1 MKNTNIKYKLNFKT
15 MKKGLLTLLAAS
27 LVFVGCQNYD
37 DQFDDLNAQISALK
51 SQVDGLASLSG
62 QVSSL
67 SGTIS
72 GLQAGIAAAASS
84 SELSALSASLTSIQA
99 DVDAVQASL
108 ATAATASAVTALQA
122 ELDAI
127 EADVDE
133 LLSTSNIYSTDVTVN
148 SVSTLD
154 AALALGNKLNVLNA
168 AATITVSTAMDQ
180 TKVQTL
186 VDRIKTMTGNLTF
199 NSSSTTE
206 TTFENLTS
214 VSDLYVN
221 QKGGYNFKNLIS
233 AAAVQLNDQYEANIG
248 VIDFRSLTTVTSF
261 ATTDSSDSD
270 TADTID
276 FNQATE
282 LHLTSLARYPGS
294 SLTIVTKEGAT
305 LAMPVLDDKDNNGL
319 YEATSLTMTGPASF
333 STSLLEDGT
342 LSFTNVATVSVTDY
356 RGGITINTGV
366 ETFTGTDIVA
376 LTVDTGADDLTS
388 ITADFKRDDEST
400 LTAAQTAAL
409 AYDQAAGNN
418 GDLSLT
424 GLANLTSATI
434 SGDAGDITISTNPN
448 LTSVTVS
455 ANAFD
460 FTMDDNDNLTSVNV
474 TGAKFHDVAITG
486 MADLTSLTLNHTTKL
501 PSTSSTAAE
510 KGASLNVNTNA
521 SLASLTVSADDIDA
535 LSVYTNAVLA
545 TVDFTGLTDDG
556 SATSTSAAVYNNNLA
571 VQLYKDGYDTGTA
584 NTATDTG
591 SITSNSGIAT
601 LKTWLDNVMSAAS
614 ATAGLYV
621 FYDQLDK
628 YEVQSTLN
636 GLYTDTAVPSAPSV
650 TTEATANSNSTSVYA
665 IVAKQAAE
673 TGSSSGYARSETLTQ
688 TFPITNNSIYEAV
701 TQLKANEGFAINVA
715 GLSKSFMMGDTY
727 SSAANGS
734 TVQTV
739 ADMIS
744 YINADTSWS
753 NTGVTITASNNGYLR
768 SLQEV
773 VYTDDE
779 GGAQTVSAAG
789 NIWFKLGSTSISGTV
804 AVTAGEGA
812 GDIAGPIAT
821 VIEAATHPVT
831 GASLYN
837 ATANGAVIEIV
848 QAVSMSGYPNDVTAG
863 ASVPQVTF
871 VIDAAQTSTTA
882 QLGEGD
888 AEDINTYS
896 GSTAD
901 ATVSNAAIQ
910 GTTGGFNLFT
920 DKHDVNGIT
929 FKLVNSS
936 TSQARLALGSSV
948 PVTHLPGAT
957 SPTIGRIGLAGGV
970 SQTKNT
976 GFSATAGADIVFD
989 TNSPM
994 ATSSSLISGTHFV
1007 VTAAGGVNDYATT
1020 FAQISS
1026 VTAGSVTQAA
1036 AVTDRTG
1043 WL

>member
-15 MKKGLLTLLAAS
+15 MKKGLLTVLLAS
-27 LVFVGCQNYD
+27 LVVVGCQNYD

-72 GLQAGIAAAASS
+72 GLQAGVTAAQNAASAANTAASNIDLS
-84 SELSALSASLTSIQA
+84 SLSSGLATLQA
-99 DVDAVQASL
+99 EVKAVQASL
-108 ATAATASAVTALQA
+108 ATAATASAVAALQS

-133 LLSTSNIYSTDVTVN
+133 LLSTSNIYSTAVTVN

-186 VDRIKTMTGNLTF
+186 VDRIKTMTGNMTF

-214 VSDLYVN
+214 VSGLYVN

-233 AAAVQLNDQYEANIG
+233 AAAIQLNDQYEANIG

-282 LHLTSLARYPGS
+282 LHLTSMARYPGT

-356 RGGITINTGV
+356 RGGITVNTGV

-400 LTAAQTAAL
+400 LTSAQTLAL
-409 AYDQAAGNN
+409 AYDQSSNN

-434 SGDAGDITISTNPN
+434 TGDSGDITISTNPN

-556 SATSTSAAVYNNNLA
+556 SNTTTSAAVYNNNLA

-591 SITSNSGIAT
+591 AITSSSGIGT

-636 GLYTDTAVPSAPSV
+636 GLYTDTAVPTAPSV

-665 IVAKQAAE
+665 IVAKQSAESAAD
-673 TGSSSGYARSETLTQ
+673 TGATRVETQ
-688 TFPITNNSIYEAV
+688 TMVFPVTSSALGAAQTNLQTKEA
-701 TQLKANEGFAINVA
+701 FAVNVA
-715 GLSKSFMMGDTY
+715 GLSKSFTQGDTF

-739 ADMIS
+739 ADMVA
-744 YINADTSWS
+744 YINADTTWDSAS
-753 NTGVTITASNNGYLR
+753 IEVTASNAGYLR
-768 SLQEV
+768 SLQTIQ
-773 VYTDDE
+773 YTDDA
-779 GGAQTVSAAG
+779 GAALTVSAAG
-789 NIWFKLGSTSISGTV
+789 TLWYKLGSTTASGAT
-804 AVTAGEGA
+804 ANLTAGGGA
-812 GDIAGPIAT
+812 ANIAT
-821 VIEAATHPVT
+821 QVAAKIEAHTHPVT

-837 ATANGAVIEIV
+837 ASANGAIIEIT
-848 QAVSMSGYPNDVTAG
+848 QAVSISGYADALTAG
-863 ASVPQVTF
+863 GSIPTISF

-882 QLGEGD
+882 ELGD
-888 AEDINTYS
+888 ADAAGESNSALQGAAKGFNLNVVKNDVPGITVKVVNSNTS
-896 GSTAD
+896 IARLAQG
-901 ATVSNAAIQ
+901 VVHHIQ
-910 GTTGGFNLFT
+910 GTG
-920 DKHDVNGIT
+920 
-929 FKLVNSS
+929 
-936 TSQARLALGSSV
+936 
-948 PVTHLPGAT
+948 
-957 SPTIGRIGLAGGV
+957 SPTIGAVGV
-970 SQTKNT
+970 KGSTSQTTAKPALYADGVYNAV
-976 GFSATAGADIVFD
+976 SANLV
-989 TNSPM
+989 
-994 ATSSSLISGTHFV
+994 SGTHFL
-1007 VTAAGGVNDYATT
+1007 VTDANGVNDYATT

-1026 VTAGSVTQAA
+1026 VTAGATTQAA

>member
-15 MKKGLLTLLAAS
+15 MKKGLLTVLLAS
-27 LVFVGCQNYD
+27 LVLVGCQNYD

-72 GLQAGIAAAASS
+72 GLQAGVTAAQNAASAAS
-84 SELSALSASLTSIQA
+84 TAASAIDLSGLSAGLTTLQA
-99 DVDAVQASL
+99 EVDAVQASL
-108 ATAATASAVTALQA
+108 ATAATASAVAALQS

-133 LLSTSNIYSTDVTVN
+133 LLSTSNIYSTAVTVN

-168 AATITVSTAMDQ
+168 DATITVSTAMDQ

-186 VDRIKTMTGNLTF
+186 VDRIKTMTGSLTF

-214 VSDLYVN
+214 VSGLYAN

-261 ATTDSSDSD
+261 ATLDATDSS
-270 TADTID
+270 TANTID

-282 LHLTSLARYPGS
+282 LHLTSLARYPGA

-319 YEATSLTMTGPASF
+319 YEATSLTLTGPASF
-333 STSLLEDGT
+333 STSLLDDGA

-356 RGGITINTGV
+356 RGTIGVNTGV
-366 ETFTGTDIVA
+366 ETFTGTDIA
-376 LTVDTGADDLTS
+376 FLTVDTGADDLTS
-388 ITADFKRDDEST
+388 ITADFKRDDAANLTST
-400 LTAAQTAAL
+400 ETAAL
-409 AYDQAAGNN
+409 EYDAAAGNN

-448 LTSVTVS
+448 LSSVTVS

-556 SATSTSAAVYNNNLA
+556 SNTVTSAAVYNNNLA
-571 VQLYKDGYDTGTA
+571 VQLFKNGYDSGTSYVA

-591 SITSNSGIAT
+591 SITSDSGIGT

-621 FYDQLDK
+621 FVDQIDK

-636 GLYTDTAVPSAPSV
+636 GVYTDTAVPTAPSV
-650 TTEATANSNSTSVYA
+650 TTEATANSNSTSIYA

-673 TGSSSGYARSETLTQ
+673 TGASTGATRNETLTQ
-688 TFPITNNSIYEAV
+688 TFPVTNSALFSAN
-701 TQLKANEGFAINVA
+701 TQLTTNEGFAINVA
-715 GLSKSFMMGDTY
+715 GLSKSFMVGDSY
-727 SSAANGS
+727 SGAANGS

-739 ADMIS
+739 ADMIA
-744 YINADTSWS
+744 YINADASWDS
-753 NTGVTITASNNGYLR
+753 ASIDITASNNGFLR
-768 SLQEV
+768 SLQEIQ
-773 VYTDDE
+773 YTDDA
-779 GGAQTVSAAG
+779 GAALTVSASGNIWYKLGTTTASGAVSLTAGQGAG
-789 NIWFKLGSTSISGTV
+789 NIANSV
-804 AVTAGEGA
+804 AAA
-812 GDIAGPIAT
+812 
-821 VIEAATHPVT
+821 IEAHTHPVH
-831 GASLYN
+831 GGSLYN
-837 ATANGAVIEIV
+837 AVANGSVVEIT
-848 QAVSMSGYPNDVTAG
+848 QAVSISGYADNVTAA
-863 ASVPQVTF
+863 ASIPTISF
-871 VIDAAQTSTTA
+871 VIDAAMTSTTA
-882 QLGEGD
+882 ELGD
-888 AEDINTYS
+888 ADSAGTSNTALE
-896 GSTAD
+896 GA
-901 ATVSNAAIQ
+901 AT
-910 GTTGGFNLFT
+910 GFNLNVVKN
-920 DKHDVNGIT
+920 DINGVT
-929 FKLVNSS
+929 FKMVNSN
-936 TSQARLALGSSV
+936 TNIARLAGDR
-948 PVTHLPGAT
+948 VTLLPGAT
-957 SPTIGRIGLAGGV
+957 SATIGHPSKGGSASQTADAIGLANAGDV
-970 SQTKNT
+970 TVAV
-976 GFSATAGADIVFD
+976 SATLV
-989 TNSPM
+989 
-994 ATSSSLISGTHFV
+994 SGTHFL
-1007 VTAAGGVNDYATT
+1007 VTDANGVNSYATT

-1026 VTAGSVTQAA
+1026 VTTTTSQSAA
-1036 AVTDRTG
+1036 ITDRTG

>member
-1 MKNTNIKYKLNFKT
+1 MKNTNNKYKLNFKT

-51 SQVDGLASLSG
+51 SQVDGLSSLSG

-84 SELSALSASLTSIQA
+84 SELSALSASLTTIQA
-99 DVDAVQASL
+99 DVDAVQASI
-108 ATAATASAVTALQA
+108 ATASTTSAVASLQA
-122 ELDAI
+122 DIDALELQIQD
-127 EADVDE
+127 
-133 LLSTSNIYSTDVTVN
+133 LLDTSNIYSTAVTVN

-180 TKVQTL
+180 AKVQTL
-186 VDRIKTMTGNLTF
+186 VDRIKTMTGNMTF

-214 VSDLYVN
+214 VSGLYVN

-270 TADTID
+270 TANTID

-305 LAMPVLDDKDNNGL
+305 LAMPVLDDKDTNGL

-333 STSLLEDGT
+333 STSLLTDGT

-356 RGGITINTGV
+356 RGGITVNTGV

-376 LTVDTGADDLTS
+376 LTVDSGADDLTS
-388 ITADFKRDDEST
+388 VTADFKRDDEPSLSST
-400 LTAAQTAAL
+400 ATAAL
-409 AYDQAAGNN
+409 AYDASSNN
-418 GDLSLT
+418 ADLTLS

-434 SGDAGDITISTNPN
+434 SGDAGDITISSNPN
-448 LTSVTVS
+448 LTTVTVS

-460 FTMDDNDNLTSVNV
+460 FTMDDNDNLTSVTV

-486 MADLTSLTLNHTTKL
+486 MADLTSLTLDHTTKL
-501 PSTSSTAAE
+501 PSTSSTATE
-510 KGASLNVNTNA
+510 KGASLNINTNA

-535 LSVYTNAVLA
+535 LSVYTNAALA
-545 TVDFTGLTDDG
+545 TVDFTGLADDG

-571 VQLYKDGYDTGTA
+571 VQVVKDGYDTGT
-584 NTATDTG
+584 TYTTTDTG
-591 SITSNSGIAT
+591 SMTSSSGIAT
-601 LKTWLDNVMSAAS
+601 LKTWLDAVIGAVS
-614 ATAGLYV
+614 ATAGIYV
-621 FYDQLDK
+621 YVDQIDK

-636 GLYTDTAVPSAPSV
+636 GAYTDTAVPSAPSV
-650 TTEATANSNSTSVYA
+650 TTEATANSNSTSIYA

-673 TGSSSGYARSETLTQ
+673 TTSTGAARSETLTQ
-688 TFPITNNSIYEAV
+688 TFPVTNNALFAAN
-701 TQLKANEGFAINVA
+701 TQLTTNEGFAINVA
-715 GLSKSFMMGDTY
+715 GLSKSFMIGDTY

-739 ADMIS
+739 ADMIA
-744 YINADTSWS
+744 YINADTTWDSAS
-753 NTGVTITASNNGYLR
+753 IDITASNNGFLR
-768 SLQEV
+768 SLQEIQ
-773 VYTDDE
+773 YTDDA
-779 GGAQTVSAAG
+779 GAALTVSASGNIWYKLGTTTASGAVSLTAGQGAG
-789 NIWFKLGSTSISGTV
+789 NIANSV
-804 AVTAGEGA
+804 AAA
-812 GDIAGPIAT
+812 
-821 VIEAATHPVT
+821 IEAHTAPTH
-831 GASLYN
+831 GGSIYN
-837 ATANGAVIEIV
+837 AVANGAVVEIT
-848 QAVSMSGYPNDVTAG
+848 QAVSVTGYADDVTAA
-863 ASVPQVTF
+863 ASVPTISF

-882 QLGEGD
+882 ELGD
-888 AEDINTYS
+888 A
-896 GSTAD
+896 D
-901 ATVSNAAIQ
+901 AAGESNSALEGAAK
-910 GTTGGFNLFT
+910 GFNLNVVKN
-920 DKHDVNGIT
+920 DINGVT
-929 FKLVNSS
+929 FKMVNSNS
-936 TSQARLALGSSV
+936 NVARLAGDR
-948 PVTHLPGAT
+948 VTLLPGAT
-957 SPTIGRIGLAGGV
+957 SATIGHPSLGGGTSQTTDAIGLANAGNV
-970 SQTKNT
+970 TVAV
-976 GFSATAGADIVFD
+976 SATLV
-989 TNSPM
+989 
-994 ATSSSLISGTHFV
+994 SGTHFL
-1007 VTAAGGVNDYATT
+1007 VTDANGVNSYATT

-1026 VTAGSVTQAA
+1026 VTTTTSQSAA
-1036 AVTDRTG
+1036 ITDRTG